1 MKEDNLLTE
10 QDIACLQKAVTEEY
24 KNPNFEVETSS
35 SVFLALGTFILYVG
49 WFFFNGGSALTLY
62 ADEGGNNIGKIIIN
76 TILGGAAG
84 GAIAYFFKVPIL
96 KMGLCQKPRQRC
108 WKISHL
114 YDAPSMCNGVL
125 AGLVAV
131 TAPCNVIE
139 PWAAIVIGIIAGFVY
154 SFFVKLLSIM
164 NIDDPVEA
172 SAVHYANGIWGL
184 IACAIFDNHKGFI
197 SDYDQKGEYLGV
209 QIYAAVCISLWAGT
223 WAIIYFG
230 IFKITGLLKYHPAV
244 EMMGVGYFKMGE
256 MGDKFKKKMRE

>member
-1 MKEDNLLTE
+1 LAKFEEQERKKIESIHDVPEIIELLEDGKLTDQDVRNL
-10 QDIACLQKAVTEEY
+10 QRAVLEEY
-24 KNPNFEVETSS
+24 TSPNFETETSS

-49 WFFFNGGSALTLY
+49 WFFFNGGSALSLY
-62 ADEGGNNIGKIIIN
+62 DSEENNIGKIIIN

-84 GAIAYFFKVPIL
+84 GAVAYFFKVPIL
-96 KMGLCQKPRQRC
+96 HMGACKRQRC

-131 TAPCNVIE
+131 TASCNVIE
-139 PWAAIVIGIIAGFVY
+139 PWAAIIIGIIGGFVY
-154 SFFVKLLSIM
+154 SFFVKLLDVM

-197 SDYDQKGEYLGV
+197 SDYDSKGEYLGV
-209 QIYAAVCISLWAGT
+209 QVYAAICISAWALVWGI
-223 WAIIYFG
+223 AYFS
-230 IFKITGLLKYHPAV
+230 IC
-244 EMMGVGYFKMGE
+244 
-256 MGDKFKKKMRE
+256 